1 MLATL
6 LKMTNYGGAV
16 TCCGLV
22 ASPELNTSVFPFIL
36 RGVKLIGIDSALC
49 PMDLRLKIWD
59 KIAGD
64 WKVDVL
70 EDVMVDCGLE
80 DLDGQIDRIL
90 AGQMR
95 GRVVVDLK

>member
-1 MLATL
+1 MNRPLRIFSG
-6 LKMTNYGGAV
+6 N
-16 TCCGLV
+16 LV
-22 ASPELNTSVFPFIL
+22 FS
-36 RGVKLIGIDSALC
+36 
-49 PMDLRLKIWD
+49 LKIWD